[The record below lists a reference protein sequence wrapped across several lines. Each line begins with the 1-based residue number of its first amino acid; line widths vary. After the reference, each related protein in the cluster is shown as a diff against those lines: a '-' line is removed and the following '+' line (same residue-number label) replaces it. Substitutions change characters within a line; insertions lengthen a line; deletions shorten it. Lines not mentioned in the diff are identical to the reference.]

1 MTKTRTIST
10 IGKNIKINGE
20 EISNPPYEF
29 LLGRVVSIDG
39 INCQLLEY
47 YEKNNEITI
56 EPIYSNVAKK
66 KPSFYR
72 Y

>member
-1 MTKTRTIST
+1 MTKTVTIST
-10 IGKNIKINGE
+10 IGKKITLGGE
-20 EISNPPYEF
+20 TISNPPFEI